1 MQIQIKKPFEA
12 RMTDNNTKSTDNTKP
27 LAGADVDTEGLA
39 REIAELTWD
48 CNTINTVAIDLRGR
62 VSYTDFIVVCTATSD
77 RQVQAIARY
86 VERSLRDLG
95 WRTLSTEGIDS
106 GRWALLDYG
115 DAILHIFNQG
125 ARQEFD
131 IEGMWAE
138 APKLELEDAPESL
151 YGHFAMDQFDH

>member
-1 MQIQIKKPFEA
+1 
-12 RMTDNNTKSTDNTKP
+12 MTEQENTTPPTPSRP
-27 LAGADVDTEGLA
+27 LLGADTDTEGLA
-39 REIAELTWD
+39 REIAALTWERKGL
-48 CNTINTVAIDLRGR
+48 NTVAIDLRGR
-62 VSYTDFIVVCTATSD
+62 VSYTDFLVICTATSD

-95 WRTLSTEGIDS
+95 WRTISTEGIDS

-125 ARQEFD
+125 ARQDFD

-138 APKLELEDAPESL
+138 APKLELEDAPTSL
-151 YGHFAMDQFDH
+151 YGHFAMDQFEG